1 MQPRD
6 ARAVLAPSTVP
17 AASTGPP
24 SLVIPP
30 PQHPACHLAARV
42 HAVGGAL
49 PASKQ
54 ALVVGPGAA
63 RGVALLAVLDP
74 AGCSPAVGGRGSSRV
89 WLEVRAPGGA
99 RQGREEVSLGL
110 LSRGRYRGWLEG
122 AVGWK
127 KSVHESAYSQV
138 NTLVN
143 TSWYYPVLLAALIGL
158 FYSDLNRP
166 RRRITTGS
174 TDFLPSLP
182 RAARRALTRATT
194 TPVTAAAQPGVE
206 PWLSPSLPRW

>member
-1 MQPRD
+1 M
-6 ARAVLAPSTVP
+6 
-17 AASTGPP
+17 
-24 SLVIPP
+24 VIPP

-42 HAVGGAL
+42 RAVGGAL

-74 AGCSPAVGGRGSSRV
+74 AGCSTTVAGRGSSCV
-89 WLEVRAPGGA
+89 WLEVRAPSGA

-110 LSRGRYRGWLEG
+110 LFRGRYRGWLEG

-127 KSVHESAYSQV
+127 KSVRKIAYSQV

-182 RAARRALTRATT
+182 RAARRALSG
-194 TPVTAAAQPGVE
+194 PQP
-206 PWLSPSLPRW
+206 LP

>member
-1 MQPRD
+1 MPHRGRSPR
-6 ARAVLAPSTVP
+6 RAETTVP
-17 AASTGPP
+17 KDSNYTVAGGGPP
-24 SLVIPP
+24 PRLEGLMARCSPATAPRRDRRPVERDIQRHPP
-30 PQHPACHLAARV
+30 APGRV
-42 HAVGGAL
+42 V
-49 PASKQ
+49 
-54 ALVVGPGAA
+54 VVGPGAA
-63 RGVALLAVLDP
+63 RAVELLAVLDP

-110 LSRGRYRGWLEG
+110 LFRGRYQGWLEG

-127 KSVHESAYSQV
+127 KSVRKIAYSQV

-182 RAARRALTRATT
+182 RAARRALSG
-194 TPVTAAAQPGVE
+194 PQP
-206 PWLSPSLPRW
+206 LP